1 MVTTAENIAPYFRTW
16 GTLHEGQRHQVERIW
31 RALPGTPEDK
41 RAWFL
46 VRNDEGMTRIGR
58 VASGEGDA
66 VLGDAMTEFELPR
79 A

>member
-1 MVTTAENIAPYFRTW
+1 
-16 GTLHEGQRHQVERIW
+16 
-31 RALPGTPEDK
+31 
-41 RAWFL
+41 
-46 VRNDEGMTRIGR
+46 MTRIGR